1 MTRPEDAL
9 AAYHLRS
16 ALERRAAR
24 RSARRSAR
32 WARLLAL
39 LDYGRRGGA
48 R

>member
-16 ALERRAAR
+16 ALDRRA
-24 RSARRSAR
+24 ARRSAR
-32 WARLLAL
+32 WARLRAL
-39 LDYGRRGGA
+39 LTPGRRGGA